1 MVHTAVMD
9 TDLKVRPL
17 LRVEYDALVE
27 QGFFADDDDE
37 HIELL
42 EGQLVARE
50 KEGDDHA
57 RTQRSLLRTLFEAV
71 PATEAD
77 IGAGNPLGATDT
89 SEPEPD
95 VSLFPPVT
103 YRGSHPTTAT
113 LVIEVSNTSL
123 RRDLGLKAR
132 IYAQAGIVEYWVV
145 DVVHRVVVV
154 HRDPAPTGYSD
165 VTRHSDGELRP
176 LRHPQAVVDL
186 DRLLA

>member
-1 MVHTAVMD
+1 MSS

-17 LRVEYDALVE
+17 RRVEYDALVE

-57 RTQRSLLRTLFEAV
+57 RTQRALIRTFIEAV
-71 PATEAD
+71 PASEAD

-95 VSLFPPVT
+95 VSLFPPST
-103 YRGSHPTTAT
+103 DRGSHPTTAS

-123 RRDLGLKAR
+123 RRHLVLKAR
-132 IYAQAGIVEYWVV
+132 IYAQAGIPDYWVV
-145 DVVHRVVVV
+145 DLVHRAVVV
-154 HRDPAPTGYSD
+154 HRGPTPSGYSD
-165 VTRHSDGELRP
+165 VTTHADGELRP
-176 LRHPQAVVDL
+176 LRHPQVSVDVGH
-186 DRLLA
+186 LLA